1 MKNVFR
7 AYSSWR
13 WVSFKGGDNLSRLS
27 NEALEQYIR
36 LYHGT
41 IYRLALGF
49 VKNTAEAEDICQEAF
64 VKLLDYDGE
73 FAAPENCKA
82 WLIRVTV
89 NLSKNYF
96 KSSRFRRDTE
106 LCDNIREQLPEDYTE
121 LYDSVM
127 SLPVKYRS
135 IVHLYY
141 YEGYSVKEIADILRI
156 SASAVT
162 TRLSR
167 ARDRL
172 KKILLGEEIS

>member
-1 MKNVFR
+1 M
-7 AYSSWR
+7 
-13 WVSFKGGDNLSRLS
+13 SRLS

-64 VKLLDYDGE
+64 IKLLDYNGE

-96 KSSRFRRDTE
+96 KSSRFKCAE
-106 LCDNIREQLPEDYTE
+106 LTDDVRERVSDDYTE
-121 LYDSVM
+121 LYDAVTA
-127 SLPVKYRS
+127 LPIKYRS

-141 YEGYSVKEIADILRI
+141 YEGYSVKEIADILKI
-156 SASAVT
+156 SVTAAT

-167 ARDRL
+167 ARERL
-172 KKILLGEEIS
+172 KETLLGEELS